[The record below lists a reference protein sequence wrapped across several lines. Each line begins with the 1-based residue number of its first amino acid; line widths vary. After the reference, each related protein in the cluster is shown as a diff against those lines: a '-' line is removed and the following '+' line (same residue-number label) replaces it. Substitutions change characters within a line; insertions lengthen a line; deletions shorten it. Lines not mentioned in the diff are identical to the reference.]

1 MIWLWEGGTLLLVAL
16 VMRRVLRMGRP
27 KTSNTGDLAKRRSNN
42 IEPIFKQVTA
52 EIEGHSTILAVSL
65 NDAFEES
72 KAGRPASAWSL
83 VNIFASEWTRLTDLV
98 ESLQQ
103 LSLRYLPVVD
113 LPVPVRELDE
123 ECFRSGTMI
132 EFVRFNG
139 FVDQFVFRPKLRF
152 QLHLRL
158 QRRAIA
164 MLSEEFARTRTET
177 EGSAK
182 LLPHALTQFDLL
194 FHDLD
199 RLAKESLLAF
209 RAELACLP
217 GHALK
222 DIGPEVEELV
232 GEGVLKPLVP
242 VSQ

>member
-1 MIWLWEGGTLLLVAL
+1 MIWLLEGGILLVVAL
-16 VMRRVLRMGRP
+16 ALRRVLRMGRP
-27 KTSNTGDLAKRRSNN
+27 KVSTETLTKRRANHVD
-42 IEPIFKQVTA
+42 PVYRQVA
-52 EIEGHSTILAVSL
+52 SEIEAHSTILAVSL
-65 NDAFEES
+65 NDAFEEN
-72 KAGRPASAWSL
+72 KAGRTEAAWCM
-83 VNIFASEWTRLTDLV
+83 VNMFASEWNRLTDLV

-113 LPVPVRELDE
+113 LPVPVRNLDA

-164 MLSEEFARTRTET
+164 MLSEELHRAHSET
-177 EGSAK
+177 EANSEY
-182 LLPHALTQFDLL
+182 LPHALTQFDLL

-199 RLAKESLLAF
+199 RLSKETLLAF
-209 RAELACLP
+209 RSEMSCLP
-217 GHALK
+217 GHALV
-222 DIGPEVEELV
+222 DIEAELEELV
-232 GEGVLKPLVP
+232 SDGVLKPLVSA
-242 VSQ
+242 SQ